1 MYSTLKK
8 LVSNSTVSPL
18 LYKQIHASK
27 TFFGN
32 QLPSFTGYPL
42 AEKDRVGQLNKFKG
56 TIYNITRLDAHNVVA
71 GLSGIVNDPE
81 QFKKNKTFYLLI
93 EGSPGDDL
101 EELFRLQ
108 ARPTEHQPGNGIVF
122 LRPRGRKTFKRDG
135 AKKYDELNGALKA
148 HYETNTKQF
157 AEDIKQLFNDNAQIA
172 DFPEATSEVYMIL
185 LYEVGRRL
193 VQSEDPSEKKE
204 AFDVLPIGNAIAR
217 VIKLLERGDG
227 KTCLF
232 EDVFLPEGKFHCF
245 TGTSAQRQKAIENIN
260 KAISEITKEEEVT
273 EEELLKELEE
283 LFCSVKLPSKEEKL
297 DEKLKALIVAPVV
310 LPVLFVPD
318 LKSFYEE

>member
-1 MYSTLKK
+1 M
-8 LVSNSTVSPL
+8 
-18 LYKQIHASK
+18 
-27 TFFGN
+27 
-32 QLPSFTGYPL
+32 
-42 AEKDRVGQLNKFKG
+42 
-56 TIYNITRLDAHNVVA
+56 
-71 GLSGIVNDPE
+71 
-81 QFKKNKTFYLLI
+81 
-93 EGSPGDDL
+93 
-101 EELFRLQ
+101 
-108 ARPTEHQPGNGIVF
+108 
-122 LRPRGRKTFKRDG
+122 
-135 AKKYDELNGALKA
+135 
-148 HYETNTKQF
+148 
-157 AEDIKQLFNDNAQIA
+157 
-172 DFPEATSEVYMIL
+172 
-185 LYEVGRRL
+185 
-193 VQSEDPSEKKE
+193 QSEDPSEKKE

-232 EDVFLPEGKFHCF
+232 EDVFLPGGKFHCF
-245 TGTSAQRQKAIENIN
+245 TGTSAQRQRAIENIN